1 MHAAPGI
8 APSNVYSCK
17 DGPFMIGANKDS
29 LWKRL
34 AVAMGRPGLD
44 ALINAWTGTR
54 CIDEVEALMVAH
66 SIPGGRV
73 YRAPD
78 MLADLAARGVI

>member
-1 MHAAPGI
+1 MGLIRERSGAILKGI

-34 AVAMGRPGLD
+34 AMAMGRPELATD
-44 ALINAWTGTR
+44 PRYADKLVAV
-54 CIDEVEALMVAH
+54 IDKYQLEALD
-66 SIPGGRV
+66 P
-73 YRAPD
+73 PP
-78 MLADLAARGVI
+78 AALPEAT